1 MSLCSTQITCYPHA
15 NEPAEP
21 ASDPGC
27 WTPPAPASG
36 EGTRL
41 GARVAALASPRP
53 PTSRPSV
60 PPLQP
65 EAPRRS
71 HPPAPGGPPP
81 PGLAPG
87 LSPRDGRAGPQ
98 EAALRGSGAVGTPG
112 PCEPVSGLPGPPR
125 PARRS
130 PRRGLRSRG
139 GPPTPLPASRAPSR
153 LSRVRIRKSLFVP
166 RPGLPQPWVAGD
178 SPQRGVSP
186 KPLLALRG
194 PKAGPEVGTRA
205 HSPPPPPP
213 PASSGG
219 WEAQWKLDP
228 EGRDSAWGDLRSWV
242 SVARPIPLPGCSR
255 PAGGKG
261 GACSGGEGTGRL
273 APARRPLELPSFWG
287 PCQVPGLES
296 W

>member
-130 PRRGLRSRG
+130 PPPGSPFPRGPTHPSPGLPGSF
-139 GPPTPLPASRAPSR
+139 PPVEGEDPEKPFCPASRAPTALGGWGLPPEGG
-153 LSRVRIRKSLFVP
+153 LSKATPCPP
-166 RPGLPQPWVAGD
+166 RPQG
-178 SPQRGVSP
+178 
-186 KPLLALRG
+186 
-194 PKAGPEVGTRA
+194 RA
-205 HSPPPPPP
+205 
-213 PASSGG
+213 
-219 WEAQWKLDP
+219 
-228 EGRDSAWGDLRSWV
+228 
-242 SVARPIPLPGCSR
+242 
-255 PAGGKG
+255 
-261 GACSGGEGTGRL
+261 
-273 APARRPLELPSFWG
+273 
-287 PCQVPGLES
+287 
-296 W
+296 